1 MKVLELTSSEKV
13 SLEAQHRKTKD
24 RKAGDRIKAVLLR
37 SESWTIPMIAQAL
50 RLHESTVSQHLE
62 DYLNGKLKNESG
74 GSDSL
79 LNEQQTLALICHL
92 ESHTYQSTHE
102 IILHIEKSYGVIY
115 SVPGLNKWLHRHG
128 FSYKKP
134 KGYPHKAC
142 KEQQARF
149 VEYYSKLKTDIVP
162 EYEIL
167 FMDSCHP
174 SMSTKL
180 TYGWIRKGVDKPLET
195 TASRTRINLVGAL
208 NLNNVANPI
217 VASYDRINGEAIVD
231 FLYFIR
237 KHSPITGTI
246 HLVLDQAGYHRSF
259 EVVSAAKQLNIRLI
273 YLPPY
278 SPNLNPIERLWKIM
292 NQHARNN
299 KFFET
304 AKEFRKAVDDFF
316 VKTLPS
322 IAETL
327 PDRINDNFQ
336 RLDYVF

>member
-1 MKVLELTSSEKV
+1 MNGFELTSSEKV

-24 RKAGDRIKAVLLR
+24 RKQGDRIKAVLLR

-74 GSDSL
+74 GSSSL
-79 LNEQQTLALICHL
+79 LSEQQTIELISHL
-92 ESHTYQSTHE
+92 ESHTNQSSHE
-102 IILHIEKSYGVIY
+102 IIHHIEKSYGVIY

-142 KEQQARF
+142 KEQQERF
-149 VEYYSKLKTDIVP
+149 IEYYSKLKADISP
-162 EYEIL
+162 EDEIL

-174 SMSTKL
+174 SMSTKIS
-180 TYGWIRKGVDKPLET
+180 YGWIRKGVDKPLET
-195 TASRTRINLVGAL
+195 TASRTRVNLVGAVS
-208 NLNNVANPI
+208 LNNVANPL
-217 VASYDRINGEAIVD
+217 VASYESINGETIID

-237 KHSPITGTI
+237 KHSSITGTI
-246 HLVLDQAGYHRSF
+246 HLVLDQAGYHRSAD
-259 EVVSAAKQLNIRLI
+259 VISAAKQLNIRLI

-278 SPNLNPIERLWKIM
+278 SPNLNPIERLWKVM

-304 AKEFRKAVDDFF
+304 GKDFRKAIDDFF
-316 VKTLPS
+316 VKTLPN
-322 IAETL
+322 IAKEL
-327 PDRINDNFQ
+327 PHRINDNFQ
-336 RLDYVF
+336 ILNYAF